1 MSKNILTIILV
12 KKKYEQ
18 DTMNVMNDENNNIVR
33 SDVHEIQVDDSSEDT
48 INDGNEDEERNPLK
62 DSMNVEN
69 KSETT
74 VEKENKD
81 QANNVPGRTFKD
93 HMTTLGMDIIA
104 FASWFL
110 PVVCFFFFV
119 KTVTRN

>member
-33 SDVHEIQVDDSSEDT
+33 SDEHEIQV
-48 INDGNEDEERNPLK
+48 NDGNEDEERNPLK

>member
-1 MSKNILTIILV
+1 MSKNISTILLV
-12 KKKYEQ
+12 KKKCEE

-33 SDVHEIQVDDSSEDT
+33 SDEHEIQVDDPSEDT
-48 INDGNEDEERNPLK
+48 INDGSEDEEENPLE
-62 DSMNVEN
+62 DSKNDEN
-69 KSETT
+69 KSETA

-81 QANNVPGRTFKD
+81 PTNDVPGRSFKD
-93 HMTTLGMDIIA
+93 RMTTFGMDIIA

-110 PVVCFFFFV
+110 PVVGFFFFV

>member
-1 MSKNILTIILV
+1 
-12 KKKYEQ
+12 
-18 DTMNVMNDENNNIVR
+18 
-33 SDVHEIQVDDSSEDT
+33 
-48 INDGNEDEERNPLK
+48 
-62 DSMNVEN
+62 MNVEN